1 MTTPLATKMP
11 NCFYLKQFSSSFL
24 SFQYYSYI
32 MIFLRN
38 LTVVHTLLSLLKFFR
53 HTVRVYR
60 TFNYKE
66 AGSLRLFGCLI
77 KCCLVS
83 QPAREERTERGQL
96 RFFFNLGRT
105 VRADILDQIFL
116 GSQKTS
122 QMAAYVPKSKNVES
136 SLNFNNLFSNKY
148 PNNMFDLTKWL
159 IAIVFTYFLYRFG
172 LP

>member
-1 MTTPLATKMP
+1 
-11 NCFYLKQFSSSFL
+11 
-24 SFQYYSYI
+24 

-83 QPAREERTERGQL
+83 QPAREERKERGQL
-96 RFFFNLGRT
+96 RFFLNLGRT

-148 PNNMFDLTKWL
+148 PITGSSCLMWISLLRISLLRFFKTITKIWL
-159 IAIVFTYFLYRFG
+159 MRLYG
-172 LP
+172 LFILLLRT